1 MLYSLGLFI
10 FSLIYLPVLIFKGK
24 LHAEFCERFAMFDRM
39 KKDALLSGSG
49 RIWIQAVSVG
59 EVTLCKSLVALLEK
73 KFPGQDIVISTITK
87 AGNDLAKKIFAKD
100 AIIIYFPLDFLFLVK
115 KTISLIK
122 PAFYIMIETEIWPNV
137 LRELSS
143 NGVPSVL
150 VNGRISDRSIGKYR
164 LVKPFFK
171 RTLGYINVF
180 CMQDSIDAER
190 IIELGAPAEKVKVT
204 GNMKFDAE
212 VSAGIKDLQSI
223 RASFGLRKDEDL
235 FVAGSTHEGEEEILL
250 DTFKNLSGDFP
261 RLRLLIAPRHV
272 NRIDQI
278 EKIIRDA
285 GFEPVRFLT
294 INTKQ
299 TTLNHSLRSGSGQAN
314 EIRNTKYERR
324 IILLDTI
331 GHLNEAYSTATIVF
345 IGGSLIKH
353 GGHNPIEPACFAK
366 PILFGLYMF
375 NFKYITNVF
384 LRNKAAIQVF
394 NKEDLYEK
402 CKLLLNDINARDI
415 LGQCAKRSV
424 AENKGA
430 ITRNIAEICAI
441 LR

>member
-1 MLYSLGLFI
+1 MLYSVGLFI
-10 FSLIYLPVLIFKGK
+10 FSLIYLPALIFKGK
-24 LHAEFCERFAMFDRM
+24 FHAEFGERFAIFDSM
-39 KKDALLSGSG
+39 KKKALLSRRN

-59 EVTLCKSLVALLEK
+59 EVTLCKSLVALLKER
-73 KFPGQDIVISTITK
+73 FPGQDIVISTITK

-100 AIIIYFPLDFLFLVK
+100 AVIIYFPLDFLFFVK

-122 PAFYIMIETEIWPNV
+122 PALYIMIETEIWPNT

-143 NGVPSVL
+143 KGIPSAL

-164 LVKPFFK
+164 LVKPFLK

-180 CMQDSIDAER
+180 CMQDNIDAER
-190 IIELGAPAEKVKVT
+190 IIGLGAPAKRVKVT

-212 VSAGIKDLQSI
+212 VSTGIKDLQSI
-223 RASFGLRKDEDL
+223 RASLGLRRDEDL

-250 DTFKNLSGDFP
+250 DTFKNLSGDFS

-272 NRIDQI
+272 QRVCQI

-285 GFEPVRFLT
+285 GFEPVKFSA
-294 INTKQ
+294 IDDKQQ
-299 TTLNHSLRSGSGQAN
+299 TTNG
-314 EIRNTKYERR
+314 IRNTKYERR

-331 GHLNEAYSTATIVF
+331 GHLNETYSAATIVF
-345 IGGSLIKH
+345 IGGSLVKH
-353 GGHNPIEPACFAK
+353 GGHNPIEPASFAK

-394 NKEDLYEK
+394 DKEDLYEK
-402 CKLLLNDINARDI
+402 CKLLLNDVNTRDM

-424 AENKGA
+424 AENRGA
-430 ITRNIAEICAI
+430 TGRNVAQIRAI
-441 LR
+441 IR

>member
-100 AIIIYFPLDFLFLVK
+100 AIIIYFPLDFLFFVK

-164 LVKPFFK
+164 LVKPFLK
-171 RTLGYINVF
+171 RILGYINVF

-190 IIELGAPAEKVKVT
+190 IVELGAPAERVKVT

-285 GFEPVRFLT
+285 GFGSVRFSA
-294 INTKQ
+294 INNKQQ
-299 TTLNHSLRSGSGQAN
+299 TTND
-314 EIRNTKYERR
+314 IRYTNDERR

-441 LR
+441 LPPLPKLRP

>member
-24 LHAEFCERFAMFDRM
+24 FHAEFCERFAMFDRM

-87 AGNDLAKKIFAKD
+87 AGNDLAKKIFAED
-100 AIIIYFPLDFLFLVK
+100 AIIIYFPLDFLFFVK

-143 NGVPSVL
+143 NGIPSVL
-150 VNGRISDRSIGKYR
+150 INGRISDRSIGKYR
-164 LVKPFFK
+164 LVKPFLK

-190 IIELGAPAEKVKVT
+190 IVELGAPAERVKVT

-250 DTFKNLSGDFP
+250 DAFKKLSGDFP

-272 NRIDQI
+272 SRIDRI
-278 EKIIRDA
+278 EKIIRDT
-285 GFEPVRFLT
+285 GFEPVRFSTIGERQQT
-294 INTKQ
+294 INEKQ
-299 TTLNHSLRSGSGQAN
+299 
-314 EIRNTKYERR
+314 
-324 IILLDTI
+324 IILLDI
-331 GHLNEAYSTATIVF
+331 FGHLNGAYSAATIVF
-345 IGGSLIKH
+345 IGGSLVKH

-366 PILFGLYMF
+366 PIIFGLYMF

-402 CKLLLNDINARDI
+402 CKLLLNDINARDM

-424 AENKGA
+424 VENKGA
-430 ITRNIAEICAI
+430 MTRNIAQIGAI